1 MIAGVVGGAVAV
13 LALIGLSVCVY
24 KHKTKAHP
32 SAAAGRGDRK
42 EEVQVTITHELP
54 SSSSHPGDEV
64 NGQERS
70 KDAIISDHVSKPVP
84 RLQARHDGGNEVQL
98 NELPRTRCQD
108 SESTSTA
115 VSPEQYQARIAR
127 ARLGNSAHPSGREAA
142 EVDVA
147 GVDLAGSSTGC
158 RNGGPRCPRR
168 KCFGGGAGVSGQG
181 GRGRFC
187 CRLGT
192 ELKHACISAPRFLV
206 AFLLCVGI
214 ERLKMSEC
222 STRCTRGGGSCL
234 A

>member
-1 MIAGVVGGAVAV
+1 MAV

-42 EEVQVTITHELP
+42 EEVQVTIAHGLP

-70 KDAIISDHVSKPVP
+70 KDAISPDHVSKPVP

-108 SESTSTA
+108 SESPHAGATPTSTA

-127 ARLGNSAHPSGREAA
+127 ARLGNSAHSSGRKAA

-147 GVDLAGSSTGC
+147 GVDLGWQGAAQAAETEVCAAHGASASEAGRASAGKEGEGDSAADSEPSSSTH
-158 RNGGPRCPRR
+158 
-168 KCFGGGAGVSGQG
+168 ALAHQDSSS
-181 GRGRFC
+181 RFS
-187 CRLGT
+187 
-192 ELKHACISAPRFLV
+192 SAPGLS
-206 AFLLCVGI
+206 I
-214 ERLKMSEC
+214 
-222 STRCTRGGGSCL
+222 
-234 A
+234 